1 MRREFFFPFADKK
14 KESKKNFSTKC
25 CALLFHPK
33 NGLNLTAAEKLHRK
47 KGMEE
52 LMTEAEQKAAFI
64 EEFTKLQRIKAAPDK
79 DDEINYQIKTV
90 KAKLETMGVNV
101 EDLTK

>member
-1 MRREFFFPFADKK
+1 
-14 KESKKNFSTKC
+14 
-25 CALLFHPK
+25 
-33 NGLNLTAAEKLHRK
+33 
-47 KGMEE
+47 MEE
-52 LMTEAEQKAAFI
+52 PMTEAEQKAIYI